1 MRAAAAPP
9 LSAAAGFLDPSTHR
23 VAYDALRAGRAEGID
38 PSIKEQY
45 LSDEEFEVVMKV
57 PRDQFAS
64 LKPWKRQQLKRN
76 AGLF

>member
-1 MRAAAAPP
+1 MHAR
-9 LSAAAGFLDPSTHR
+9 
-23 VAYDALRAGRAEGID
+23 
-38 PSIKEQY
+38 SIAMPDGWT
-45 LSDEEFEVVMKV
+45 DEEFEVVMKV